1 MNFDKLLHN
10 IKLDNQEF
18 LFQLNSH
25 PNYPSALA
33 FSDTLNFLGV
43 KNDAY
48 NLEKEYWEELPEEFI
63 TVYNN
68 NFALIK
74 KENNFYKVY
83 SENVKTISKEELFKN
98 STDFVLLFKKE
109 EQIKTKNTVNYKNWV
124 FAILGVLVLYTFFQ
138 QNWFEAVFNLLSI
151 VGVYVSLELFN
162 KKFGQTSTIL
172 NNICGGNATNS
183 QTNCSKIIDS
193 DRINIFGLKI
203 SDFSLV
209 YFIGILLIGI
219 FLPSAGLVLKIIT
232 SISVL
237 VILYS
242 LFIQI
247 FVEKALC
254 KVCLLIIT
262 ILVLQIVLSQF
273 YFPIF
278 FKLDNVI
285 LSILA
290 FVLSFS
296 TLVFIND
303 ILLQKEEFKKSN
315 LKNLK
320 FKRNYELFKRE
331 LLLREK
337 INFRNNKAGFFLGN
351 KEAKLHISLISNPYC
366 GFCKDAHTILEK
378 LLEKYPND
386 ISAQIRFNFSET
398 RDESYKS
405 LMTEFINIYENK
417 PENEFLQ
424 TINFWF
430 ENKDLKKLKEKN
442 NFQNQVANLQSALT
456 IGEENQNLAFNFTPI
471 ILINGYQFPD
481 KYDREDI
488 FYFIDELLEDEDIL
502 K

>member
-1 MNFDKLLHN
+1 MKIDKITNFLNLDKA
-10 IKLDNQEF
+10 EF
-18 LFQLNSH
+18 HLQFKSH

-48 NLEKEYWEELPEEFI
+48 NLENEYWEELPEEFI
-63 TVYNN
+63 TVYDN

-74 KENNFYKVY
+74 KENNAYTVY
-83 SENVKTISKEELFKN
+83 SEDVKTISKEELYKN
-98 STDFVLLFKKE
+98 STDFVLLFEKE
-109 EQIKTKNTVNYKNWV
+109 EQIKTKNTVKYKNWV

-209 YFIGILLIGI
+209 YFIGILLLGI
-219 FLPSAGLVLKIIT
+219 FLPAAGLVLKIIT

-242 LFIQI
+242 IFIQI

-278 FKLDNVI
+278 FKLNNVI
-285 LSILA
+285 LSIFA

-296 TLVFIND
+296 ALVFIND
-303 ILLQKEEFKKSN
+303 ILLQKEELKKSN

-337 INFRNNKAGFFLGN
+337 INFRNNKGGFFLGN

-366 GFCKDAHTILEK
+366 GFCKDAHIILEK
-378 LLEKYPND
+378 LLKKYPDD
-386 ISAQIRFNFSET
+386 ISAQIRLNYFAENTNEEYTELLKLLDSTYKNESEKKFSTILENWFVN
-398 RDESYKS
+398 RD
-405 LMTEFINIYENK
+405 
-417 PENEFLQ
+417 LQ
-424 TINFWF
+424 
-430 ENKDLKKLKEKN
+430 KLKAKPIESIDSLDV
-442 NFQNQVANLQSALT
+442 FIEIANENRELQFT
-456 IGEENQNLAFNFTPI
+456 FTPLL
-471 ILINGYQFPD
+471 LINGYQFPE

-488 FYFIDELLEDEDIL
+488 FYFIDDLLEEENL
-502 K
+502 